1 MNDECVA
8 VVVSS
13 DQELKRGVTIAFK
26 QPHALIINIQYRSFA
41 VGDNTSSGEKVMDD
55 DLCAAVVASF

>member
-41 VGDNTSSGEKVMDD
+41 VGDNTSSGEKK
-55 DLCAAVVASF
+55 